1 VFRNG
6 AVKQLDPG
14 VRVLCAIRREGDG
27 TRRERSSE
35 PRLCHAVIATTLRSL
50 VESHGASR
58 IYRWVVR
65 FAFALYLFS

>member
-1 VFRNG
+1 
-6 AVKQLDPG
+6 
-14 VRVLCAIRREGDG
+14 
-27 TRRERSSE
+27 
-35 PRLCHAVIATTLRSL
+35 VIATTLRSL